1 MQRLPEAEEE
11 HRNQR
16 PGGRRSKQCLQKQ
29 RRERGYQCVPSLFLQ
44 TFQFPLQYGYP
55 SGGAPSDALQQ
66 LAKGDQKIMWRRVQT
81 NFHGLREESNKNS
94 RRHGMQAW
102 LSGTLA
108 HFLAWRE
115 PFIFPQMVSATLLIR
130 CSNFSHD

>member
-1 MQRLPEAEEE
+1 MQRLPEAKEE

-16 PGGRRSKQCLQKQ
+16 PGGRRSEQCLQKQ
-29 RRERGYQCVPSLFLQ
+29 RRERGYQRAPSLFLQ
-44 TFQFPLQYGYP
+44 TFQFPLQYGCP

-66 LAKGDQKIMWRRVQT
+66 LANGEQKILRRRVQT
-81 NFHGLREESNKNS
+81 NFHGLRKESNKNS
-94 RRHGMQAW
+94 RRHGMQAR

-115 PFIFPQMVSATLLIR
+115 PFIFPQMVSAALLYD
-130 CSNFSHD
+130 NFKLFT